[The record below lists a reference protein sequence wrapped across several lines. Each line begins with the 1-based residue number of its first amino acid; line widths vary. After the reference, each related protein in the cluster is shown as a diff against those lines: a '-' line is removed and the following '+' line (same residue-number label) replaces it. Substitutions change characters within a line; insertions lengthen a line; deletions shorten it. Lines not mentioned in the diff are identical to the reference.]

1 LKDKEEMQEEEVIIE
16 QGAVT
21 SVTLPDGIKLIIKD
35 YDVQDEDRFDVHR
48 DEEGDYYQLMEF
60 TENV

>member
-1 LKDKEEMQEEEVIIE
+1 MQEEEVIIE